1 MQKVHIS
8 KVTGAN
14 KPASFPREH
23 GRDCFMALCIH
34 CEAEETELYEN
45 GAPTCLKC
53 ADAPKRKPIAMQ
65 QEIRNT
71 LLHDVLE
78 ATAQHNEARADFEA
92 SMVPSGLPHPDGT
105 QRIKNTSSNLSI
117 ARKNM
122 MAAHKR
128 LDCFLETGMVPEDLK
143 RSG

>member
-1 MQKVHIS
+1 
-8 KVTGAN
+8 
-14 KPASFPREH
+14 
-23 GRDCFMALCIH
+23 MARCAY
-34 CEAEETELYEN
+34 CGDETELYSGGVPVCPECSQ
-45 GAPTCLKC
+45 APR
-53 ADAPKRKPIAMQ
+53 RKPVAMQ
-65 QEIRNT
+65 QEIRNA
-71 LLHDVLE
+71 LLHNVLE

-105 QRIKNTSSNLSI
+105 QRIKNTSSNLSM

-128 LDCFLETGMVPEDLK
+128 LDCFLETGLVPEDLK